1 MYTISCQRCRQPVA
15 ADVFRTACPACGGPL
30 EFHYP
35 DATWS
40 PDDGEPS
47 LWRYRDLL
55 PVQPESDLVTLYEGW
70 TPLEFSEIECPG
82 EVYIK
87 NETRNPTGSHK
98 DRALA
103 LAVTKAREFGRDA
116 VMLYSDGSTALASAA
131 YAARAGLHSIVVVG
145 RRVPD
150 YRLLPLAV
158 YGSHVLEFQGSAAQA
173 LDWVHEVCQKLG
185 IFETTTYRLANP
197 YSMEGPKTIGYEIY
211 EQLDGV
217 PDWIVV
223 PVGSGATLAGIW
235 QAFNDLQR
243 LGQVDRLPR
252 MVGVL
257 PEGYE
262 MLATALEQSLQSD
275 QQLRDLAPT
284 DAPATIQVKIAMAFP
299 PDGLEAVAAVR
310 QSGGLFVTASDE
322 EAVEG
327 QLVLGAMQ
335 GLYAEPS
342 AAVVVVGIEKL
353 KEMKKIKPG
362 EIVVAVVTGSGFRET
377 GAINGRVPLVRTP
390 VEPAFGDR
398 VVERLLEHGEE
409 S

>member
-1 MYTISCQRCRQPVA
+1 MYTISCRRCRQPVA
-15 ADVFRTACPACGGPL
+15 ADVYRIACPACGGPL
-30 EFHYP
+30 EFGYP
-35 DATWS
+35 DAAWS
-40 PDDGEPS
+40 PDDDEPS

-55 PVQPESDLVTLYEGW
+55 PVQGDTELVTLYEGW
-70 TPLEFSEIECPG
+70 TPLEYSEIECPG
-82 EVYIK
+82 ELFIK

-145 RRVPD
+145 RKVPD
-150 YRLLPLAV
+150 YRLLPLVV
-158 YGSHVLEFQGSAAQA
+158 YGSHVLEFQGSAAEA
-173 LDWVHEVCQKLG
+173 LDWVHEVCQKQG

-197 YSMEGPKTIGYEIY
+197 YSMEGPKTIGYEIF

-217 PDWIVV
+217 PDWIIV
-223 PVGSGATLAGIW
+223 PVGGGATLAGIW
-235 QAFNDLQR
+235 QAFVELQR
-243 LGQVDRLPR
+243 LGQVERLPR

-262 MLATALEQSLQSD
+262 MLATALEQPLESD
-275 QQLRDLAPT
+275 QQLRALAPP
-284 DAPATIQVKIAMAFP
+284 DAPPTIQVKIAMTFP

-310 QSGGLFVTASDE
+310 QSGGLFVSAADE

-327 QLVLGAMQ
+327 QMVLGAMQ

-342 AAVVVVGIEKL
+342 AAVVIVGLEKL
-353 KEMKKIKPG
+353 KAMKKIKPG
-362 EIVVAVVTGSGFRET
+362 ELVVAVVTGSGFRET
-377 GAINGRVPLVRTP
+377 GVINGKVPLVRTP
-390 VEPAFGDR
+390 VEPAFGER
-398 VVERLLEHGEE
+398 VIERLLEQTEAE
-409 S
+409 